1 MTSIEA
7 TSRLELNPN
16 VSETS
21 PCIRGTWVTGRM
33 IVCGI
38 TEGFTWSD
46 VLRMHPEITED
57 DIRAA
62 LAYTVEADPDP
73 LPSVAD
79 APEPWTFD
87 DALRIARGCFDYGG
101 GYRAVGKDMA
111 IFHHGIQTVI
121 NALEGAAKNGHKD
134 TQVAALHRMGSVYD
148 PHANGEA

>member
-7 TSRLELNPN
+7 ASRLAMDPN

-21 PCIRGTWVTGRM
+21 PCIRGTWVTVAKIIDH
-33 IVCGI
+33 IVDGW
-38 TEGFTWSD
+38 TWSD
-46 VLRMHPEITED
+46 VLKMHPEITED

-62 LAYTVEADPDP
+62 LAYTIEADPDP
-73 LPSVAD
+73 LPSVDD

-87 DALRIARGCFDYGG
+87 DAVRIARGCLDYGG
-101 GYRAVGKDMA
+101 GYRALDDSLA

-148 PHANGEA
+148 PQANGEA